1 MYLFS
6 LLLLSA
12 DPAIWPQWGG
22 PSRDFHYPASNIAA
36 WKDNGPRRLWTR
48 ELGDGYSSILA
59 DGPRLYI
66 VYKRG
71 ASTVFSALESATGKP
86 IWERAIEEKPND
98 AEKKELDPVHGN
110 APSSTPVLVGD
121 RLFAVTFLG
130 KLVAMNRD
138 SGAVLWTEELW
149 RKHGGTIVGYGYTN
163 SPLAY
168 KDLIILPVGGKG
180 TALMAFRQDT
190 GKVAWASETSDNA
203 MSSPVLMTLAG
214 TPQVVTVM
222 LKEVISVD
230 PGGGK
235 FLWRWQHANKTE
247 TNVTDAAAAGP
258 DLVLV
263 SSAYDSGTRAI
274 RVQQSKDGFKATE
287 AWINKRIRVHHGNI
301 LVRGELAYACSGDF
315 GPAPLTAFRVE
326 TGEIVWQDRG
336 VGKATFVDLGK
347 QVVAMSED
355 GDLSLLELS
364 PGGLKVLAKS
374 SQLVSPAWTPATI
387 AGSKIF
393 IRDRKS
399 IQALDTAQPN

>member
-1 MYLFS
+1 MYLLS
-6 LLLLSA
+6 LLFLA
-12 DPAIWPQWGG
+12 GDPAIWTQWGG
-22 PSRDFHYPASNIAA
+22 PTRDFHYPSSGITA
-36 WKDNGPRRLWTR
+36 WKETGPRRLWTR
-48 ELGDGYSSILA
+48 EFGDGYSSILS

-86 IWERAIEEKPND
+86 IWERAFEETPNE
-98 AEKKELDPVHGN
+98 AEKKEMDPVHGT

-130 KLVAMNRD
+130 RLVAMNRD
-138 SGAVLWTEELW
+138 TGAVLWSEELW

-168 KDLIILPVGGKG
+168 KDTIILPVGGKG

-190 GKVAWASETSDNA
+190 GKVAWANGTSDNA
-203 MSSPVLMTLAG
+203 MASPVLMTLAG
-214 TPQVVTVM
+214 KPQVVTVM

-230 PGGGK
+230 PDSGK

-247 TNVTDAAAAGP
+247 TNVSDAAAAGP

-274 RVQQSKDGFKATE
+274 RVKQSADGLTASEVWF
-287 AWINKRIRVHHGNI
+287 NKRIRVHQGNI
-301 LVRGELAYACSGDF
+301 LVRGDFAYACSGDF
-315 GPAPLTAFRVE
+315 GPAPVTAFRVE
-326 TGEIVWQDRG
+326 TGEIAWQDRG

-355 GDLSLLELS
+355 GDLSLIDLS
-364 PGGLKVLAKS
+364 PTGLKVLAKS

-399 IQALDTAQPN
+399 IQALDTAQP